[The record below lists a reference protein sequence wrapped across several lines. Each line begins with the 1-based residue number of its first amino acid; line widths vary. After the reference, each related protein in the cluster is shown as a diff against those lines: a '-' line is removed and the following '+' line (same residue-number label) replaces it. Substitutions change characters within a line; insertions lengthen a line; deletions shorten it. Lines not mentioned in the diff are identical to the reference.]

1 MNNRV
6 AKLRLRRLMRSQKR
20 QVEDLG
26 VQAEEQLEQHFF
38 RRLGRLAHVRRFV
51 VGWLSLFVLLVI
63 AVVLQTASLAR
74 YYQAVVP
81 VPGGVYTEGILG
93 SFTNANPLYA
103 VGPVDGAVSRLLFDG
118 LLTFNEQNQLVGG
131 LAEKWSVDE
140 SGINYTVVLR
150 PNLAWQD
157 GKPITSDDVVF
168 TYQTIQNPD
177 AKSPLIINWQGIHV
191 TAVDARTVRFTLPSV
206 LASFPYS
213 MTNGIVPKHLLA
225 DKPVSQLR
233 SIGFD
238 TVEPVGSGPFK
249 MEAVEVTGDTPET
262 RQEQIALAPNDR
274 YYGGAPKIQQ
284 YKIRSFLD
292 EKSMIASF
300 EHQELSGMS
309 GLEALPDVVA
319 RASNVHEYNI
329 PMTGQIGVFFKT
341 KESAVQDVKVRQA
354 LTQAVDRGDVL
365 KGLGYPVI
373 ASHAPLL
380 ASHFAYAKDA
390 TELPYNVEAA
400 NKLLDEAGW
409 KKGDNGLRSK
419 DNAALTVRLY
429 ARSTS
434 EYSYVTQ
441 SLQKYWR
448 AVGVQTEVT
457 LQSDDDLQDTIGK
470 RDYDALLY
478 GISLGPDPDVYAYWH
493 SSQADI
499 RAQSRLNFSDYSSST
514 ADKSLEAGRSRTD
527 QTLRTVKYRPF
538 LDAWRSDAPAIMLY
552 QPRYLYV
559 TRGNLYN
566 FNTKVVNTATDRYAN
581 VQNWMIREAKS
592 HK

>member
-6 AKLRLRRLMRSQKR
+6 AKLRLRRLVRSQKR

-38 RRLGRLAHVRRFV
+38 RRLSRLANVRRFV
-51 VGWLSLFVLLVI
+51 AGWLSLFVLLII

-74 YYQAVVP
+74 YYQTVVA
-81 VPGGVYTEGILG
+81 VPGGAYTEGILG
-93 SFTNANPLYA
+93 SFTNANPMYA
-103 VGPVDGAVSRLLFDG
+103 VGPVDGAVSRLIFDG
-118 LLTFNEQNQLVGG
+118 LLAYNEQNQLVGG

-140 SGINYTVVLR
+140 VGTTYTVTLR
-150 PNLAWQD
+150 PNLVWHD
-157 GKPITSDDVVF
+157 GQPITAEDVVF

-177 AKSPLIINWQGIHV
+177 AKSPLLINWQGIRV
-191 TAVDARTVRFTLPSV
+191 VAVDARMVRFTLPAV

-225 DKPVSQLR
+225 NKPVSQLR
-233 SIGFD
+233 SISFD
-238 TVEPVGSGPFK
+238 TIEPVGSGPFK

-262 RQEQIALAPNDR
+262 RQEQIALTPNDR
-274 YYGGAPKIQQ
+274 YYGGAPKLQR
-284 YKIRSFLD
+284 YKIRSFLN
-292 EKSMIASF
+292 EKSMIESF
-300 EHQELSGMS
+300 GRQELNGMS

-319 RASNVHEYNI
+319 KSPNVHEYNI

-341 KESAVQDVKVRQA
+341 KESVVQDAKIRQA
-354 LTQAVDRGDVL
+354 LTQAVDRGELL

-373 ASHAPLL
+373 ATHSPLL
-380 ASHFAYAKDA
+380 ASHFAYSKESV
-390 TELPYNVEAA
+390 ELPYNVDAA
-400 NKLLDEAGW
+400 NKSLDEAGW
-409 KKGDNGLRSK
+409 KKTDNGLRSK
-419 DNAALTVRLY
+419 DGKQLTMHLY

-441 SLQKYWR
+441 AIQKYWR
-448 AVGVQTEVT
+448 AVGVQTEVV
-457 LQSDDDLQDTIGK
+457 LQSDTDLQDTISK

-478 GISLGPDPDVYAYWH
+478 GIALGSDPDVYAYWH

-499 RAQSRLNFSDYSSST
+499 RAQSRLNFSDYSSG
-514 ADKSLEAGRSRTD
+514 AVDKALEAGRSRID
-527 QTLRTVKYRPF
+527 QTLRAAKYRPF
-538 LDAWRSDAPAIMLY
+538 LDAWRNDAPAIMLY

-566 FNTKVVNTATDRYAN
+566 FNTRTLNTAIDRYAN
-581 VQNWMIREAKS
+581 VQNWMIREAKAS
-592 HK
+592 K